1 MFMCSLCFC
10 TKIISCLLTFFQ
22 DGLDCFLL
30 ACGFGHQE
38 IVRELLTKDKVDR
51 NVVDD
56 VRN

>member
-1 MFMCSLCFC
+1 MSA
-10 TKIISCLLTFFQ
+10 TFLQ
-22 DGLDCFLL
+22 GGHDWFLL